1 MKTKCIIVDDEPLAI
16 EVIQSHLSHFNTIEI
31 VAKCRHAL
39 EAFEVIKTNP
49 VDLMFLDIQMPH
61 ITGTDFLRS
70 LTNPP
75 KIILTTAYREYAL
88 EGFDLDVVDYLLKP
102 IAFERFLKAMNKYF
116 ELVSLS
122 PRSSGNTSYHLK
134 DKENY
139 IYVKAD
145 KKNHKIFLD
154 DILFIES
161 LKDYIL
167 IRTSLRKI
175 ITKIPISRFE
185 QQLSKPNFIRI
196 HRSYIVSV
204 DKIEGVPSKLKLL
217 STLLIGFNFAE
228 DFSFEGII
236 VVSLIV
242 PSNLVCVLTGTLEEL
257 CSKPLLSRQ
266 SSLFS
271 KV

>member
-16 EVIQSHLSHFNTIEI
+16 EVIESHLSHFNTIEI
-31 VAKCRHAL
+31 AAKCGHAL

-61 ITGTDFLRS
+61 ITGTDFIRS

-122 PRSSGNTSYHLK
+122 PRSSGNTSYNLK

-167 IRTSLRKI
+167 IRTSLRKV
-175 ITKIPISRFE
+175 ITKIPISRF
-185 QQLSKPNFIRI
+185 R
-196 HRSYIVSV
+196 V
-204 DKIEGVPSKLKLL
+204 DIFADIINQGGVLHFLDQYLL
-217 STLLIGFNFAE
+217 N
-228 DFSFEGII
+228 
-236 VVSLIV
+236 
-242 PSNLVCVLTGTLEEL
+242 
-257 CSKPLLSRQ
+257 
-266 SSLFS
+266 SSLFHRLYFSLYYFQLSES
-271 KV
+271 KTNFP